1 MELPVSFACPICK
14 TPLVKNESGFSCS
27 HCSLTYPVRKGIP
40 ILLKSEARSNSKL
53 TAQNSELTA
62 EFDYLLHYKTDAEKF
77 DYFAVHH
84 GATEHSERRV
94 REYTAKFMPQSA
106 KTILDIGCGSAWV
119 ARTFLPQGKIVY
131 SLDASE
137 KNPSEAL
144 RRFPS
149 EKHFGVAGDAF
160 ALPFANNSF
169 DAVIAAEIIEHVV
182 DPAAFVAEAVRI
194 IKPGGRVIISTPYKE
209 KLRYELCIHCQQMT
223 PINAHL
229 HSFDERVLQ
238 SLNKSTD
245 FSWVAFNNKLLVFAR
260 MHPVLK
266 LFPFGLWKLTDAA
279 ANAIVKKPMNIV
291 VTYSK

>member
-1 MELPVSFACPICK
+1 MELPVPVACPICK

-27 HCSLTYPVRKGIP
+27 HCSVTYPIRKGIP
-40 ILLKSEARSNSKL
+40 ILLKSEARSTLEL
-53 TAQNSELTA
+53 TTPNSELTP

-77 DYFAVHH
+77 DYFETHH

-94 REYTAKFMPQSA
+94 REYTAKFMPEQA

-119 ARTFLPQGKIVY
+119 AKTVLPQNKIVY

-137 KNPSEAL
+137 KNPAEAL
-144 RRFPS
+144 KRFPS
-149 EKHFGVAGDAF
+149 DRHVGVAGDAF
-160 ALPFANNSF
+160 ALPFADNSF
-169 DAVIAAEIIEHVV
+169 DVVIAAEIIEHVV
-182 DPAAFVAEAVRI
+182 DPAAFVAESVRV

-223 PINAHL
+223 PLNAHL

-260 MHPVLK
+260 THPILK
-266 LFPFGLWKLTDAA
+266 LFPFGLWKVIDAV
-279 ANAIVKKPMNIV
+279 ANLIVKKPMNIV

>member
-1 MELPVSFACPICK
+1 MELPVSFACPTCK
-14 TPLVKNESGFSCS
+14 TPLFETASGFECS
-27 HCSLTYPVRKGIP
+27 HCLVTYPVRKGIP
-40 ILLKSEARSNSKL
+40 VLIKSEARNNSDLK
-53 TAQNSELTA
+53 TENPEITP

-77 DYFAVHH
+77 DYFEEHR

-94 REYTAKFMPQSA
+94 REYTAKFMPQPA

-119 ARTFLPQGKIVY
+119 AKAFLPQAKIVY

-144 RRFPS
+144 KRYPS
-149 EKHFGVAGDAF
+149 EHHYGVAGDAF
-160 ALPFANNSF
+160 ALPFADNSF

-182 DPAAFVAEAVRI
+182 DPASFVAEAVRV

-223 PINAHL
+223 PMNAHL
-229 HSFDERVLQ
+229 HSFDERLLE
-238 SLNKSTD
+238 SLNKSTE

-260 MHPVLK
+260 THPILK
-266 LFPFGLWKLTDAA
+266 LFPFGLWKLTDKV
-279 ANAIVKKPMNIV
+279 ANVIFKKPMNIV